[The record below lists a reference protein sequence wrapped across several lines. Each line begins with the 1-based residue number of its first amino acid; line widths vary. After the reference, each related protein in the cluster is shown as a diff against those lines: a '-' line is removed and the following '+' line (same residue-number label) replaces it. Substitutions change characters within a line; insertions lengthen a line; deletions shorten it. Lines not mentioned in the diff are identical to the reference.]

1 MNSKERLLAVLKGK
15 KPDRIPWA
23 PLIDGY
29 FLSSLK
35 EKNIKMN
42 SIELLRHI
50 RADILER
57 HVTTYIDILQTGS
70 SYMI

>member
-1 MNSKERLLAVLKGK
+1 MNSRERLSSIFKGVR
-15 KPDRIPWA
+15 PDRIPWA

-35 EKNIKMN
+35 EKNIEMN

-57 HVTTYIDILQTGS
+57 HVSTYIDILQTGS